1 MGFIAMS
8 NKITSQLNLE
18 FTPTMALLALGY
30 QSMYG
35 LDNVSHS
42 EDEKTPEGLKRSIAL
57 VCSAFVI
64 EFGIY
69 PLKDKD
75 HDFFKDDMDIL
86 KSHMERAKQSIIK
99 IIPDFFD

>member
-1 MGFIAMS
+1 MS
-8 NKITSQLNLE
+8 NKITSQMNFE
-18 FTPTMALLALGY
+18 FTPAMVLLAMGY

-35 LDNVSHS
+35 LDHASHS

-57 VCSAFVI
+57 TCSAFVL

-75 HDFFKDDMDIL
+75 HDFFKDDMDIM

-99 IIPDFFD
+99 VIPDFFD

>member
-8 NKITSQLNLE
+8 NKI
-18 FTPTMALLALGY
+18 LALGY

-42 EDEKTPEGLKRSIAL
+42 EDEKTPEGLKRSISL
-57 VCSAFVI
+57 VCSAFVL